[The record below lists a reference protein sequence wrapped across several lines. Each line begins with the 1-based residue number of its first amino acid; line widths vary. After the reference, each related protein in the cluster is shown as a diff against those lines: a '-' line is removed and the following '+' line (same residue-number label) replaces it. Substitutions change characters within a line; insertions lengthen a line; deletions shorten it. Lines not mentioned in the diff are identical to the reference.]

1 MRTCRTPGT
10 ACASWYSAKTAGE
23 AAVTDPHPGAGSV
36 TAPALDD
43 LLGPLSPSQRRRD
56 YYLGLDA
63 HVEPTIYDGLVEFTW
78 RQEPKPKD

>member
-1 MRTCRTPGT
+1 MGITETYEV
-10 ACASWYSAKTAGE
+10 SW
-23 AAVTDPHPGAGSV
+23 V
-36 TAPALDD
+36 LN
-43 LLGPLSPSQRRRD
+43 LI